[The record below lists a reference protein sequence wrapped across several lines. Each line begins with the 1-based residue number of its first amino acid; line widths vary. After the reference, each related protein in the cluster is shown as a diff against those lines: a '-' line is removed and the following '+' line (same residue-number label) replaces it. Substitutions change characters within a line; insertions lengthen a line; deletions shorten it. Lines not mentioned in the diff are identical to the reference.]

1 MERIDA
7 PHAADER
14 TMLIAWLDWHRA
26 TVFAKTEGLAE
37 DLAHRP
43 LLASSPLMTVAGL
56 VSHLYWVERGWIETT
71 LLGGP
76 DDQPWSEEDPDKD
89 FRADGTPLA
98 ELLAAYER
106 QCAANNAAVRS
117 LGLDTESVLE
127 RGGDR
132 GHVTLRWILLHL
144 IEETA
149 RHNGHIDIL
158 REMLDGV
165 TGD

>member
-1 MERIDA
+1 MERIEV
-7 PHAADER
+7 PCAADER
-14 TMLIAWLDWHRA
+14 AMLIAWLDWHRA
-26 TVFAKTEGLAE
+26 TVFVKTDGLAE

-56 VSHLYWVERGWIETT
+56 VSHLYWVERDWVDRV
-71 LLGGP
+71 LLGGTI
-76 DDQPWSEEDPDKD
+76 DQPWSPEDPDKD
-89 FRADGTPLA
+89 FKVDGTPLA
-98 ELLAAYER
+98 ELLGAYER
-106 QCAANNAAVRS
+106 QCAHNNEIVRS
-117 LGLDTESVLE
+117 LSLGTEAAVE
-127 RGGDR
+127 PRQGR
-132 GHVTLRWILLHL
+132 VTLRWILVHL